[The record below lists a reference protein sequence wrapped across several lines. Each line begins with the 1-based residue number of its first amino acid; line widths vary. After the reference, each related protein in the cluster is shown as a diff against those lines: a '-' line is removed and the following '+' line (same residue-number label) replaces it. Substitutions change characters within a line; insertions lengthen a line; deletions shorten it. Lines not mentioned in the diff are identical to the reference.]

1 MSVFSFQNEKRLIF
15 KVWYLVDPDVIVI
28 NLEKD
33 IIIGFAAVDLTV
45 LMAGFPTI
53 SGWFH
58 IIDFS
63 GKCNGQIKVNFQDN
77 F

>member
-1 MSVFSFQNEKRLIF
+1 MFLFQNDKRLIL
-15 KVWYLVDPDVIVI
+15 KIWHLIDSGATVV
-28 NLEKD
+28 NLKKD
-33 IIIGFAAVDLTV
+33 TVIGFAAIDLSV

-63 GKCNGQIKVNFQDN
+63 GKCNGQIKVNS
-77 F
+77 